1 MGLIY
6 GSGSFTRYTVDG
18 PIPENYLEDF
28 PGRISRF
35 AFRNIDQ
42 ASEQERSAGWVNIMD
57 MFDNRFGAME
67 FLKEPC
73 IAVAWRVDV
82 RKVPSHAL
90 KQYCR
95 EAEEKLKDS
104 EGLEFLSKK
113 RRQEIK
119 EGVKAEL
126 IRRAI
131 PRSKTCDMIWNLHTS
146 VVLFGSV
153 SSSVGDEF
161 TEFFLQCFGLRLKAV
176 FPYSIASRILEQEG
190 MDPALLEEL
199 RPSLAEGR

>member
-6 GSGSFTRYTVDG
+6 GSGSFTRYWVDG
-18 PIPENYLEDF
+18 PVPENYLEDF

-57 MFDNRFGAME
+57 VFDNRFHAME

-73 IAVAWRVDV
+73 IAMAWRVDV

-95 EAEEKLKDS
+95 EAEEKIKDS

-113 RRQEIK
+113 RRLQIK
-119 EGVKAEL
+119 ETVKSEL
-126 IRRAI
+126 ILRAI
-131 PRSKTCDMIWNLHTS
+131 PRSKTYDMIWNLGTS
-146 VVLFGSV
+146 TVLFGSV

-161 TEFFLQCFGLRLKAV
+161 TEFFLQCFGLHLKAV
-176 FPYSIASRILEQEG
+176 FPYSVASRVLEKEG
-190 MDPALLEEL
+190 SDPALLDGL
-199 RPSLAEGR
+199 QPSLFEVG

>member
-6 GSGSFTRYTVDG
+6 GSGSFTRYWVDG
-18 PIPENYLEDF
+18 PVPENYLEDF

-35 AFRNIDQ
+35 AFRNIDPS
-42 ASEQERSAGWVNIMD
+42 SEQERSSGWVNIMD
-57 MFDNRFGAME
+57 MFDNRFRAME

-73 IAVAWRVDV
+73 IAMAWRVDV

-119 EGVKAEL
+119 DRVKAEL
-126 IRRAI
+126 IQRAI
-131 PRSKTCDMIWNLHTS
+131 PRSKTYDMIWNLHTS

-153 SSSVGDEF
+153 SASVGDEF

-176 FPYSIASRILEQEG
+176 FPYSIASRILIQEDR
-190 MDPALLEEL
+190 DPALLDGL
-199 RPSLAEGR
+199 QPSLVEVG